1 MTDGDRDPAE
11 EREQVGDEMSSRLAS
26 RFDDTDKE
34 EPSDSDEQSKSEK
47 PSKSS
52 KPSKTEQTGKREQK
66 SVKDRPSVL
75 MYLPEELHSEL
86 DIRFDEL
93 NAQYKREHGE
103 ALEKNRDYYPAV
115 IKAGLEGEDIKEVLD
130 L

>member
-1 MTDGDRDPAE
+1 MTDGDRDPTK

-26 RFDDTDKE
+26 RFDDTNKE
-34 EPSDSDEQSKSEK
+34 ESSNSDEQAASEK
-47 PSKSS
+47 LSKSS
-52 KPSKTEQTGKREQK
+52 EPSKTEQNDERKQK

-75 MYLPEELHSEL
+75 MYLPEELHSDL

-115 IKAGLEGEDIKEVLD
+115 IKAGLEGKDIKEVLD
-130 L
+130 F

>member
-1 MTDGDRDPAE
+1 MTDGDRDPTK

-26 RFDDTDKE
+26 RFDDADKE
-34 EPSDSDEQSKSEK
+34 ESSDSNEQSK

-52 KPSKTEQTGKREQK
+52 KSSKTGQTNKREQK

-75 MYLPEELHSEL
+75 MYLPEDLHSDL

-103 ALEKNRDYYPAV
+103 ALEKNRDYYPALV
-115 IKAGLEGEDIKEVLD
+115 KAGLEGKDIKDILD

>member
-1 MTDGDRDPAE
+1 MTDSDRDPSQ

-34 EPSDSDEQSKSEK
+34 EPSDSTEQSKSEK

-52 KPSKTEQTGKREQK
+52 KSSKTEQTDGREQK

-75 MYLPEELHSEL
+75 MYLPEDLHSDL

-115 IKAGLEGEDIKEVLD
+115 VKAGLEGKDIKDILD

>member
-1 MTDGDRDPAE
+1 M
-11 EREQVGDEMSSRLAS
+11 
-26 RFDDTDKE
+26 
-34 EPSDSDEQSKSEK
+34 
-47 PSKSS
+47 
-52 KPSKTEQTGKREQK
+52 
-66 SVKDRPSVL
+66 KDRPSVL
-75 MYLPEELHSEL
+75 MYLPEELHSDL

>member
-1 MTDGDRDPAE
+1 MTDGDRDPSQ
-11 EREQVGDEMSSRLAS
+11 EREQVGDERSSRLAS
-26 RFDDTDKE
+26 RFDDTDTE
-34 EPSDSDEQSKSEK
+34 GSRDSNEQPKSGNS
-47 PSKSS
+47 SKSS
-52 KPSKTEQTGKREQK
+52 KRSKTEQTDKREQK

-75 MYLPEELHSEL
+75 MYLPEDLHSDL

>member
-1 MTDGDRDPAE
+1 MTDGDRDRSK

-26 RFDDTDKE
+26 RFDDTDKGG
-34 EPSDSDEQSKSEK
+34 PDDSNEQAETENESKT
-47 PSKSS
+47 S
-52 KPSKTEQTGKREQK
+52 KPSKIEEMIESEQK

-75 MYLPEELHSEL
+75 MYLPEELHGDL

-93 NAQYKREHGE
+93 NAQHKREYGE

-115 IKAGLEGEDIKEVLD
+115 IKAGLEGKDIKEILD

>member
-1 MTDGDRDPAE
+1 MTDGDRDPTK

-34 EPSDSDEQSKSEK
+34 ESSDSDEQSKSEK

-75 MYLPEELHSEL
+75 MYLPEELHSDL

-115 IKAGLEGEDIKEVLD
+115 VKAGLEGKDIKEILD

>member
-26 RFDDTDKE
+26 RFDNTDKE
-34 EPSDSDEQSKSEK
+34 GSGDSDVRGETGKE
-47 PSKSS
+47 SKSS
-52 KPSKTEQTGKREQK
+52 KLSKTEQTDKRKKK

-75 MYLPEELHSEL
+75 MYLPEELHSDL

>member
-1 MTDGDRDPAE
+1 MTDGDRDPTK

-26 RFDDTDKE
+26 RFDDTNKE
-34 EPSDSDEQSKSEK
+34 ESSNSDEQAASEK
-47 PSKSS
+47 LSKSS
-52 KPSKTEQTGKREQK
+52 EPSKTEQNDERKQK

-75 MYLPEELHSEL
+75 MYLPEELHSNL

-115 IKAGLEGEDIKEVLD
+115 IKAGLEGEDIKGVLD

>member
-1 MTDGDRDPAE
+1 MTDGDRDPTE

-26 RFDDTDKE
+26 RFDDTGKE
-34 EPSDSDEQSKSEK
+34 KSRDSNEQSQTEK
-47 PSKSS
+47 DSKSS
-52 KPSKTEQTGKREQK
+52 KPSKTEQPDEREQK

-75 MYLPEELHSEL
+75 MYLLKDLHSDL
-86 DIRFDEL
+86 NIRFDEL

-115 IKAGLEGEDIKEVLD
+115 VEAGLEGKDIKEISD

>member
-26 RFDDTDKE
+26 RFDNTDKE
-34 EPSDSDEQSKSEK
+34 GSGDSDVRGETEKESKI
-47 PSKSS
+47 SKL
-52 KPSKTEQTGKREQK
+52 SKTEQTDKRKKK

-75 MYLPEELHSEL
+75 MYLPEELHSDL

>member
-1 MTDGDRDPAE
+1 MTDGDRDPTK

-47 PSKSS
+47 SSKGS
-52 KPSKTEQTGKREQK
+52 KPSKTEQTGEREQK

-75 MYLPEELHSEL
+75 MYLSEDLHSDL

-93 NAQYKREHGE
+93 NAQHKREHGE
-103 ALEKNRDYYPAV
+103 GLEKNRDYYPAV
-115 IKAGLEGEDIKEVLD
+115 VKAGLEGKDIKDILN

>member
-26 RFDDTDKE
+26 RFDNTDKE
-34 EPSDSDEQSKSEK
+34 GSGDSDMRGETGEK
-47 PSKSS
+47 SKSS
-52 KPSKTEQTGKREQK
+52 KLSKTEQTDKRKKK

-75 MYLPEELHSEL
+75 MYLPEELHSDL

>member
-1 MTDGDRDPAE
+1 MTDGDRDPSQ

-47 PSKSS
+47 SSKSS

-75 MYLPEELHSEL
+75 MYLPEELHSDL

-115 IKAGLEGEDIKEVLD
+115 IKAGLEEKDIKEVLD

>member
-26 RFDDTDKE
+26 RFNDTDKAE
-34 EPSDSDEQSKSEK
+34 SGDSDVRGETGKE
-47 PSKSS
+47 SKSS
-52 KPSKTEQTGKREQK
+52 KLSKTEQTDKRKKK

-75 MYLPEELHSEL
+75 MYLPEELHSDL

>member
-1 MTDGDRDPAE
+1 MTDGDRDPTK
-11 EREQVGDEMSSRLAS
+11 EREQVGDEMSNRLAS

-34 EPSDSDEQSKSEK
+34 GSRDSNEQPKSGNG
-47 PSKSS
+47 SKSS
-52 KPSKTEQTGKREQK
+52 KRSKTEQTDEREQK

-75 MYLPEELHSEL
+75 MYLPEELHSDL

>member
-26 RFDDTDKE
+26 RFDNTDKE
-34 EPSDSDEQSKSEK
+34 GSGDSDVRGETGEK
-47 PSKSS
+47 SKSS
-52 KPSKTEQTGKREQK
+52 KPSKTEETDKRKKK

-75 MYLPEELHSEL
+75 MYLPEELHSDL